1 MLTISDT
8 EYTQSGNWQ
17 EPLSGVRYIPSM
29 LEKLAQPGEGGGCT
43 PTPFHSIYHHV
54 QSCCV
59 SRYTSHISPLFLYV
73 LCDFRAPA
81 RPSSRRMRC
90 AWSGPL
96 PTCASRS
103 AAGPR
108 SVLPLPHLIPVLRIR
123 DVYPGSEFFPS
134 WIPIKEFKYFD
145 LKNWF
150 LSPRKYD
157 PGCSSLI
164 SDPDPVFYPSRI
176 QGS

>member
-1 MLTISDT
+1 MTISDT
-8 EYTQSGNWQ
+8 EFTQSGNCHFLAYGTFHNDGK
-17 EPLSGVRYIPSM
+17 LS
-29 LEKLAQPGEGGGCT
+29 QPDEGGGCT

-59 SRYTSHISPLFLYV
+59 SRYTSPISALPLYV

-90 AWSGPL
+90 AWSGPP

-108 SVLPLPHLIPVLRIR
+108 SVLLPHLIPVLRIR
-123 DVYPGSEFFPS
+123 HVYPGYPNFFHSVSNFFPS
-134 WIPIKEFKYFD
+134 RIPD
-145 LKNWF
+145 L
-150 LSPRKYD
+150 LQVS
-157 PGCSSLI
+157 
-164 SDPDPVFYPSRI
+164 
-176 QGS
+176 